1 MPLAARKVRFRHC
14 HNCGNEV
21 YTIEVQ
27 DGPVVEVRCSDC
39 GFPFEVKAQGP
50 VATAATDCIVVAD
63 RDRHVLSF
71 ITNALTER
79 RLASDVLTAESGADL
94 LALCA
99 ERLSSAQP
107 VGLAII
113 GTTAPHLDGPST
125 ALALRAVERGLQR
138 LEPTPI
144 VFVYPEWIDD
154 PLRGLISLCQPAL
167 YLTRESN
174 PKDSRLDERLERV
187 VTHLLGQRTT

>member
-1 MPLAARKVRFRHC
+1 MPLAKRKIRFRYC
-14 HNCGNEV
+14 TNCANDV
-21 YTIEVQ
+21 QTHQVQ
-27 DGPVVEVRCSDC
+27 DGPVVEVRCSAC
-39 GFPFEVKAQGP
+39 GFPIEVKAQGD
-50 VATAATDCIVVAD
+50 VATEATECVVVAD

-71 ITNALTER
+71 ITNVLTER
-79 RLASDVLTAESGADL
+79 RLARDVLTAESGMDL

-99 ERLSSAQP
+99 ERLSSGQP
-107 VGLAII
+107 LGLAII

-125 ALALRAVERGLQR
+125 ALALRAVERGFPL

-144 VFVYPEWIDD
+144 VFVYPAWIED

-174 PKDSRLDERLERV
+174 PKDSRLEERLERA
-187 VTHLLGQRTT
+187 VTHLLSQRAA